1 MGELTYFVQLL
12 VLWKFSTRN
21 EKFLI
26 SEVLAMLR
34 GDGKIISTE
43 EAARLLGVSQQS
55 VRKWCQSGKIR
66 AKTTPG
72 GFYKIERSELE
83 RFRQEFNMPNLDSN
97 ESVLIIEEEQSRIKF
112 LSGLLEMLDFEVVTA
127 KDLISI
133 GIAIGNMKPAFII
146 SGTKVSKL
154 TIEELLESLTDNP
167 QTKDISVLIIA
178 NAGEDYNSLISKHN
192 EDRKI
197 SVLHEPLDIHLFKT
211 EVENLA

>member
-1 MGELTYFVQLL
+1 
-12 VLWKFSTRN
+12 
-21 EKFLI
+21 
-26 SEVLAMLR
+26 MLR

-97 ESVLIIEEEQSRIKF
+97 ESVLIIEEEHSRIKF

-154 TIEELLESLTDNP
+154 TIEGLLESLTD
-167 QTKDISVLIIA
+167 KSYFGID
-178 NAGEDYNSLISKHN
+178 HC
-192 EDRKI
+192 R
-197 SVLHEPLDIHLFKT
+197 
-211 EVENLA
+211 